1 MINNR
6 VQSLLDLGLST
17 EAVVDILSRLP
28 RLLGY
33 QSSQLQAMGGYLT
46 GLSGLSK
53 AELAIILQREPR
65 LLTYSV
71 GGMSPSSLAENP
83 WCLQRNVPTTRQLLY
98 GDEEACTPQ
107 HCTRSLKLLINRVD
121 CTADELIAMSD
132 LQQRGS
138 TALRLHMS
146 HCYV

>member
-71 GGMSPSSLAENP
+71 GGMSLPSLAAHP
-83 WCLQRNVPTTRQLLY
+83 WCLQRNVPTAR
-98 GDEEACTPQ
+98 
-107 HCTRSLKLLINRVD
+107 
-121 CTADELIAMSD
+121 
-132 LQQRGS
+132 
-138 TALRLHMS
+138 
-146 HCYV
+146 